1 MLFFKKIRVNG
12 DDSGEPLPELT
23 KVGQY
28 DILAPVG
35 QGGMGRVYKAI
46 DKEKDRIVAIKVL
59 RREFSEDRKKR
70 RADYLGRENRIASS
84 LDHPN
89 VIDIYEIFEEPDD
102 TGQRQRYLLME
113 YIDGVSLRHYIKER
127 DWPLEEG
134 LTIFAD
140 ICKGLDY
147 IHHLGIVHRD
157 VKPENFLISKTDSTV
172 KIADFG
178 LSMDNRSWRTRNIKA
193 RTGTPRYMSPEQ
205 IAGKN
210 LDFRSDIFSLGLTMY
225 ELFTGVYPF
234 EGVDRVAVMKQIMN
248 PRVGIRP
255 PSHVNGEVPPD
266 LSRIIMKML
275 RWHPRKRYQMVTEII
290 LEINRITKPRI

>member
-1 MLFFKKIRVNG
+1 MPNS
-12 DDSGEPLPELT
+12 DGEPILELK

-70 RADYLGRENRIASS
+70 RADYLGRENRIAST

-89 VIDIYEIFEEPDD
+89 VIDIFEIFEEPDD
-102 TGQRQRYLLME
+102 AGRRQRYLLME
-113 YIDGVSLRHYIKER
+113 YIDGVSLRHFIKER
-127 DWPLEEG
+127 DWPLDEG
-134 LTIFAD
+134 LAMFQD

-157 VKPENFLISKTDSTV
+157 VKPENFLIAKTNNAV

-178 LSMDNRSWRTRNIKA
+178 LSLDNRSWRTRNIKA

-225 ELFTGVYPF
+225 ELFSGTYPF
-234 EGVDRVAVMKQIMN
+234 EGADRVAVMKQIMN
-248 PRVGIRP
+248 PRIRIHP
-255 PSHVNGEVPPD
+255 PIHFNHDLPSD
-266 LSRIIMKML
+266 LSRIIMKMM

-290 LEINRITKPRI
+290 LEINRITRPRI